1 MKKLVLLG
9 IAAMIIL
16 ASFLAGCNDEN
27 GGGGEDQLEA
37 APDFT
42 LTSLEGDSFDLSDYS
57 GKVVILDFMYMD
69 CQYCIEEMEE
79 FEEVVSNYNA
89 NQVMIISIDI
99 VESDT
104 EESRLRDFKEENNY
118 DWIFAMDTDDV
129 NNKYQVSAYPTTVI
143 VNKEGKIAEE
153 YIGLTDYE
161 TLSAK
166 IDTLL

>member
-1 MKKLVLLG
+1 MKKFVLLG
-9 IAAMIIL
+9 IVSTL
-16 ASFLAGCNDEN
+16 LLTSLLAGCNDDN
-27 GGGGEDQLEA
+27 GGGGEQLEP

-69 CQYCIEEMEE
+69 CQYCLEEMEE